1 MIKKLSYI
9 IFLIFGY
16 TNAQVSLDVSTIE
29 VDQPVT
35 ITVDTNNFTDTNC
48 NGLNNPSK
56 LYMHSGIGDNSNAF
70 GFNVVGNWGQDDGVG
85 EMTNN
90 GDGTF
95 SITITPQTY
104 YSLSQAQADAAT
116 QMGVVF
122 RNADGTAELKDD
134 GCNDYI
140 FPVGS
145 VKINLN
151 NPSSTPIVL
160 ESGDDLTISAT
171 IAYQGSV
178 TVQGSFE
185 VFYNDISVA
194 TGTCGF
200 PTCSTTIPNITESGT
215 VKFVGSPNNTTDT
228 GEISFEVLVISTTT
242 EQNIPAGLEDGINYD
257 VDPTKATLVLSAPNK
272 EYIQVAGSFNNYNP
286 DNSYAMKRDPST
298 GKYWLEL
305 TGLTPNQIETYQYWV
320 FDLDPPANS
329 PALVK
334 TADPYSTLVLSPFDD
349 PWIPAASY
357 PNLPTYPAGQEREVT
372 VLQTAQTP
380 YNWQVTNFTKPKK
393 EDLIVY
399 ELLIRDF
406 DADRNYQ
413 DVIDKIDYFKSLNIN
428 AIELMPVM
436 EFEGN
441 ESWGYNTSF
450 HMALDKFYGTKDK
463 FKELVD
469 VCHQNGIAVILD
481 LALNHAFGRN
491 PMVRMWMNDPDG
503 DGWGEP
509 NSENPYFNTIATH
522 TYSVGNDFNHS
533 NQITKDYTKR
543 VIKHWIE
550 EFNIDGFR
558 WDLTKGFT
566 QNCTSGDENC
576 TNGYQQDRVDVL
588 REYVDYSWSLDPYHY
603 AIFEHL
609 GSDSEEQQWANY
621 RIGETIPKG
630 VMMWKEMWNDYKN
643 LGNGSAANISGMG
656 SNEHGF
662 TMKRALG
669 YPESHDKD
677 RVMYEMV
684 TFGASNGSYDITD
697 LNTALTRMST
707 IGATSIMIPGPKML
721 WHFAELGM
729 DISIWTCDNGVVNTD
744 YDGNNDGDCKLS
756 TKPQPQWANNWTSD
770 PNRSQVFND
779 WSRLNDLKINEDVF
793 EGDYSI
799 DSGDLTPRI
808 FIWNDAIPAT
818 ELKNVVILANFDLT
832 DQNIVPDFPY
842 TGTWYDLMDET
853 NSTSINVTNTA
864 ATINIPAGEFRIFGN
879 AAPQSLNTTSFD
891 VVDSIKLYPN
901 PTKTTF
907 SVNIKLNNVSIIDV
921 SGKEIKSFNGDFE
934 KGHTFNVEGISE
946 GLYLIKLENENGQT
960 STQKLIIN

>member
-1 MIKKLSYI
+1 MLFSILS
-9 IFLIFGY
+9 LG
-16 TNAQVSLDVSTIE
+16 QVTITPNPFE
-29 VDQPVT
+29 VNQSIT
-35 ITVDTNNFTDTNC
+35 ITVDINSSATNC
-48 NGLNNPSK
+48 NSISNPSK
-56 LYMHSGIGDNSNAF
+56 VYLHSGIGNDSDPW

-90 GDGTF
+90 GDGTW
-95 SITITPQTY
+95 SITFVPETY
-104 YSLSQAQADAAT
+104 YSLSTAQAQNAIK
-116 QMGVVF
+116 MGMVF
-122 RNADGTAELKDD
+122 RNADGTQELKDT
-134 GCNDYI
+134 GCSD
-140 FPVGS
+140 FFFDVGTFQVSLSAPVQNS
-145 VKINLN
+145 TTILN
-151 NPSSTPIVL
+151 T
-160 ESGDDLTISAT
+160 GDDLSVSASNIGGPADYVLKSNGTIINTQTGVSSYNYTHNNITDNQIYALEVTLNGTT
-171 IAYQGSV
+171 IIKKFTALIDPGTIFDVMPTNYQDGITYLSDTEAV
-178 TVQGSFE
+178 LVL
-185 VFYNDISVA
+185 YA
-194 TGTCGF
+194 TG
-200 PTCSTTIPNITESGT
+200 
-215 VKFVGSPNNTTDT
+215 KDFVY
-228 GEISFEVLVISTTT
+228 L
-242 EQNIPAGLEDGINYD
+242 
-257 VDPTKATLVLSAPNK
+257 
-272 EYIQVAGSFNNYNP
+272 AGSFNNWQP
-286 DNSYAMKRDPST
+286 DSNYAMRIDPT
-298 GKYWLEL
+298 RNNKFWITL
-305 TGLTPNQIETYQYWV
+305 TGLTPGQIETYQYWV
-320 FDLDPPANS
+320 VDQTPPVNS

-349 PWIPAASY
+349 PWIPAESY
-357 PNLPTYPAGQEREVT
+357 PNLPAYPAGQEREVS

-399 ELLIRDF
+399 ELLVRDF
-406 DADRNYQ
+406 DANRNYQ
-413 DVIDKIDYFKSLNIN
+413 NVIDKIDYFKSLNIN

-450 HMALDKFYGTKDK
+450 HMALDKFYGTEDK
-463 FKELVD
+463 LKELID

-509 NSENPYFNTIATH
+509 NSQNPYFNTVATH
-522 TYSVGNDFNHS
+522 TYSVGNDFDHS
-533 NQITKDYTKR
+533 NPRTKDYTKR

-550 EFNIDGFR
+550 EFHIDGFR

-566 QNCTSGDENC
+566 QNCTSGDQGC
-576 TNGYQQDRVDVL
+576 TNSYQQDRVDVL

-621 RIGETIPKG
+621 RINETIPKG

-643 LGNGSAANISGMG
+643 LGNGSSGNISGMG
-656 SNEHGF
+656 SNAHGF
-662 TMKRALG
+662 SLKRTLG

-677 RVMYEMV
+677 RIMYEMV

-729 DISIWTCDNGVVNTD
+729 DISIWTCDNGVVNSD

-770 PNRSQVFND
+770 PNRSQVFSD
-779 WSRLNDLKINEDVF
+779 WARFNDLKINEDVF

-799 DSGDLTPRI
+799 DSGNLTPRI

-818 ELKNVVILANFDLT
+818 ELKNVVVLANFDLT
-832 DQNIVPDFPY
+832 AQNIVPDFPY

-853 NSTSINVTNTA
+853 YSTSINVTNTT

-879 AAPQSLNTTSFD
+879 AAPQSLNTTNFE
-891 VVDSIKLYPN
+891 VEDSVKLYPN

-907 SVNIKLNNVSIIDV
+907 SVNIELNNVSIIDI
-921 SGKEIKSFNGDFE
+921 SGKEIKTFKGEFE
-934 KGHTFNVEGISE
+934 KGYDFNVEDISE
-946 GLYLIKLENENGQT
+946 GLYLIQLENKNGQS